1 VGFLRECL
9 KRLPGEIKEISLRGD
24 SGFFDN
30 NFLGKI
36 EKRGIRKR
44 SKLSSLGL
52 RGTVTR

>member
-9 KRLPGEIKEISLRGD
+9 KRLPGEIKEIFLRGD
-24 SGFFDN
+24 SGFFDG

-44 SKLSSLGL
+44 SNLSSLIS
-52 RGTVTR
+52 RGTVIR